1 MVENWEG
8 SAAPLP
14 IAPGTPSAE
23 FQHAEH
29 LGLVTDTTLSG
40 VAVVEASTGRFLYA
54 NTRGCDLL
62 GLQHDELSAMTW
74 QQVSD
79 PDGVAGST
87 ERTRR
92 LLAGELERFAYRK
105 RVRRGDGEW
114 VYLGLILSVA
124 ELRGGQVLVVQVDD
138 MTREG
143 SVSAFIRL
151 VANQPDGDTL
161 ARAVMLGVLDGL
173 EIRGAALYRVDL
185 PRRLFVSVGSY
196 GVKEMLL
203 NGHREVPLDVAL
215 PIGEVYRTGT
225 EYSATVRQI
234 GLDYPL
240 SGGWTELHEEPD
252 TSEITILPVFYKGL
266 VSGIVVLGSQTPLG
280 QSWEVRNVL
289 DTMRACVTCWLAM
302 NDPISVLPVPFPAR
316 TLRVTQRQRDILR
329 LVESGYPNQQ
339 IALRLG
345 FSEGTIRSDLLQL
358 TRLLGVRGRQNLVAV
373 SRRAGLLDDPVT

>member
-1 MVENWEG
+1 
-8 SAAPLP
+8 
-14 IAPGTPSAE
+14 
-23 FQHAEH
+23 
-29 LGLVTDTTLSG
+29 
-40 VAVVEASTGRFLYA
+40 
-54 NTRGCDLL
+54 
-62 GLQHDELSAMTW
+62 
-74 QQVSD
+74 
-79 PDGVAGST
+79 
-87 ERTRR
+87 
-92 LLAGELERFAYRK
+92 
-105 RVRRGDGEW
+105 
-114 VYLGLILSVA
+114 
-124 ELRGGQVLVVQVDD
+124 
-138 MTREG
+138 
-143 SVSAFIRL
+143 
-151 VANQPDGDTL
+151 
-161 ARAVMLGVLDGL
+161 
-173 EIRGAALYRVDL
+173 
-185 PRRLFVSVGSY
+185 
-196 GVKEMLL
+196 
-203 NGHREVPLDVAL
+203 
-215 PIGEVYRTGT
+215 VYRTGT

-302 NDPISVLPVPFPAR
+302 NDPISVLPVPFPVQ

-358 TRLLGVRGRQNLVAV
+358 TRLFAVRGRQNLVAV